1 MNYDNKFYEE
11 LRYRSYVGLINAII
25 DYLSNHKE
33 KIFNLRELYWQ
44 SAPCDID
51 EYLEENGWN
60 RDSFDTNGWQ
70 QDTWYYYS
78 HKDYPFEIVMEY
90 SGFYG
95 GLKLYRGDID
105 D

>member
-1 MNYDNKFYEE
+1 MYDEKFYEE
-11 LRYRSYVGLINAII
+11 LRYKT
-25 DYLSNHKE
+25 YLNLAKTVIEHLRNHKE
-33 KIFNLRELYWQ
+33 KIFDLRKLSWYCAPSDVEDYLIEL
-44 SAPCDID
+44 
-51 EYLEENGWN
+51 GWE